1 MPKVTQT
8 GHPGFDLDM
17 PRETK
22 TTIYVVLGWLLM
34 VLGLVLLL
42 GCTPQN
48 TKPMTY
54 ADTITAAEELVITAA
69 NTLAD
74 AADAGMISRE
84 SETYQ
89 GLKEAIIEASHMVRF
104 SWAAYLDGNQDEA
117 EQWRQAVIGLYG
129 QIRPALAEITKE
141 PPQ

>member
-1 MPKVTQT
+1 MPRITYPGPKV
-8 GHPGFDLDM
+8 PDM
-17 PRETK
+17 PQETK
-22 TTIYVVLGWLLM
+22 ATIYVVLGWILM
-34 VLGLVLLL
+34 MLGLVLLL

-74 AADAGMISRE
+74 AADAGIVSRD

-89 GLKEAIIEASHMVRF
+89 ELKEAIIEASHMIRF
-104 SWAAYLDGNQDEA
+104 AWGAYLEGDQGEA
-117 EQWRQAVIGLYG
+117 EQWRQAVLELHSK
-129 QIRPALAEITKE
+129 IRPVLVEFTKE
-141 PPQ
+141 GT